1 MTTEEKF
8 NQAAGTIK
16 KKALK
21 FIACIKGYS
30 HRFHDFHT
38 YYVCRIC

>member
-1 MTTEEKF
+1 MTTDENWNKQQELS
-8 NQAAGTIK
+8 

-30 HRFHDFHT
+30 QRFQDFHT
-38 YYVCRIC
+38 YYVCRIV

>member
-1 MTTEEKF
+1 MTAEENLNKQ
-8 NQAAGTIK
+8 QALS

-30 HRFHDFHT
+30 QRFHDFHT
-38 YYVCRIC
+38 YYACRIV